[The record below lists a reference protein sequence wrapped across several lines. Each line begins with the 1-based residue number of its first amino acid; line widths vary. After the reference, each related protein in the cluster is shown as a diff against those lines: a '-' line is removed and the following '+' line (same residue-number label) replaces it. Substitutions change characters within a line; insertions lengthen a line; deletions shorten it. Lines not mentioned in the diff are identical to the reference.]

1 MQEVT
6 FVETESKIE
15 PKGKVI
21 EDKPGEI
28 PVDEVPSVQ
37 EESPSEERS
46 TAKEPYYV
54 RMNGYQA
61 LRGRGITSMPM
72 ESWWD
77 LRP

>member
-6 FVETESKIE
+6 IAEIESKVEVEIE

-37 EESPSEERS
+37 EESPSEES
-46 TAKEPYYV
+46 SVVKE
-54 RMNGYQA
+54 
-61 LRGRGITSMPM
+61 
-72 ESWWD
+72 
-77 LRP
+77 